1 MNMMDDIGIRLCRI
15 QGETFSLSVG
25 KTKCSSAIFIRR
37 FMNSS
42 FASRLD
48 NGGFVA
54 EIIDPETIF
63 EELEYEYGISD
74 YGKEKYSTE
83 ELYWIGYIYRY
94 WCYSRNLTSKQVYKI
109 VKPKELR
116 GLYFPYHS
124 LDPKQAIDRILEAKD
139 ISENDYTKRG
149 VEILRRIIEGN
160 NHKY

>member
-1 MNMMDDIGIRLCRI
+1 MNIMDDIGIRLCRI
-15 QGETFSLSVG
+15 QGETFSLSIE

-48 NGGFVA
+48 NGGFVT
-54 EIIDPETIF
+54 EIFDPEIIF
-63 EELEYEYGISD
+63 EELEYEYGTSD

-83 ELYWIGYIYRY
+83 ELYWMGYIYRY

-139 ISENDYTKRG
+139 ISESDYTKRG
-149 VEILRRIIEGN
+149 VEILRRIIEEK
-160 NHKY
+160 NHK